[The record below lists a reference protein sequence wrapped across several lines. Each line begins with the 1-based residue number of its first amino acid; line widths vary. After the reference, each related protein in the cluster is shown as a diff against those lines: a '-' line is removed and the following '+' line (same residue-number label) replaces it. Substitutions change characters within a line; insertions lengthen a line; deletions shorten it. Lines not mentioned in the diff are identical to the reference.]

1 MRCVKCPLYSSWS
14 NESDSGE
21 NCGLFGD
28 SWDNALQYEDD
39 VGNIKGCYVDRHF
52 IEKVDR
58 EYDEHLAAMSESYEK
73 WMIATEPPKEDE

>member
-1 MRCVKCPLYSSWS
+1 MRCAKCPLYSSWS

-39 VGNIKGCYVDRHF
+39 VGNIQGCYVDRHF
-52 IEKVDR
+52 IEKIEKAHD
-58 EYDEHLAAMSESYEK
+58 EYIAKMAASYEK
-73 WMIATEPPKEDE
+73 WMLDMEQSKEDV